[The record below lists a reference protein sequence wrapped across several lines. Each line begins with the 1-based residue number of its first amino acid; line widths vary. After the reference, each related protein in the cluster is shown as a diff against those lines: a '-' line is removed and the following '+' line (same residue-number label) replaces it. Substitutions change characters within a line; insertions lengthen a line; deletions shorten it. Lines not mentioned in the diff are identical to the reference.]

1 MHPCQSAGG
10 EFEKYEVAESQWSD
24 KKDRI
29 NLVIEGLN
37 KYLVKNSGVTNKD
50 LTKILLDMK
59 KTGDWGQV
67 KWVSEYNE
75 KNSNIK
81 KTMLISGDKL
91 CALFS
96 IFNDNPTLFGGTKHI
111 NTNVR
116 GEDSTEPIVLGYF
129 RGLDVALT
137 KEFIKS
143 EMEYIRNLIPQ
154 FFNEKTI
161 LKSDELLIEFQSTMP
176 KVFKSLNQP
185 FTEIIGEE
193 GGYYCAD
200 STGHLLSTITSTGIT
215 KPIDILIGKLGY
227 IEVIYNYLEIIS
239 SPGAEIDPKKEEVI
253 KNYIEQYRLIIEILK
268 NLEKKPKES
277 FWQGA

>member
-1 MHPCQSAGG
+1 MIDIGFGWPHY
-10 EFEKYEVAESQWSD
+10 FEKYEVAESQWSD

-161 LKSDELLIEFQSTMP
+161 LKSDELLIEFHYILVHFAHSTQL
-176 KVFKSLNQP
+176 FK
-185 FTEIIGEE
+185 
-193 GGYYCAD
+193 
-200 STGHLLSTITSTGIT
+200 H
-215 KPIDILIGKLGY
+215 
-227 IEVIYNYLEIIS
+227 
-239 SPGAEIDPKKEEVI
+239 
-253 KNYIEQYRLIIEILK
+253 
-268 NLEKKPKES
+268 
-277 FWQGA
+277 